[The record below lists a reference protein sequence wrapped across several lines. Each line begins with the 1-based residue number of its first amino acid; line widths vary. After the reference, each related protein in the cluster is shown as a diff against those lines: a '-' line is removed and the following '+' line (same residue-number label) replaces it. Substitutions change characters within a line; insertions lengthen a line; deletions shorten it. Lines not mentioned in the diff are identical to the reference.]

1 VIRVENLHVRAGTFT
16 LQEISFEIPSGH
28 YGVLVGRTGSGKT
41 TILEALCGL
50 RHIVSGRIELMGRNV
65 TRLKPAER
73 GIGFVPQDAALFTS
87 MSVRD
92 QIGFA
97 LSIRKAPNTAERVEE
112 LAELLGV
119 AHLLD
124 RTPSG
129 LSGGERQRVSLGRAL
144 AARPGVLCL
153 DEPLSALDQD
163 TWAEMCQLLKSVQQQ
178 TGVTVLHITHNMS
191 EVSQLADVVLELQ
204 HGRIRR
210 VAPTTEPGSAADGDC
225 SPI

>member
-1 VIRVENLHVRAGTFT
+1 MIRVEKLHVRAGTFV
-16 LQEISFEIPSGH
+16 LEDISFEIGSGQ

-50 RHIVSGRIELMGRNV
+50 RHIVSGRIELSGRDV

-87 MSVRD
+87 MTVRE

-97 LSIRKAPNTAERVEE
+97 LSIRNVPAAKIAMRVDE
-112 LAELLGV
+112 LAALLGV
-119 AHLLD
+119 EHLLD
-124 RTPSG
+124 RPPTG

-144 AARPGVLCL
+144 AARPDILCL

-163 TWAEMCQLLKSVQQQ
+163 TWNEMCQLLKSVQQQ
-178 TGVTVLHITHNMS
+178 TGVTALHITHNMT

-204 HGRIRR
+204 HGSIRQLAP
-210 VAPTTEPGSAADGDC
+210 VAKRDD
-225 SPI
+225 